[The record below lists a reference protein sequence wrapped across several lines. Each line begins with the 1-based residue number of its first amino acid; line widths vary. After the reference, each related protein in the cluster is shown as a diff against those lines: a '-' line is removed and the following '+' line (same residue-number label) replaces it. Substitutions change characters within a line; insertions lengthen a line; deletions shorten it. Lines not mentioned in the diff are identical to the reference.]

1 MWQAVQKVRVDRVE
15 DEIPLDPFTA
25 GVFCG
30 VMKTQVYVLPERGQ
44 PYSEIANESVIE
56 TVGSLNAYMHARGV
70 AYMVDNCSTARLG
83 ARKWEPLRLPPHPT
97 GPPGRRQRAGDGGTP
112 PRPRRSRGTPSI
124 RCSRPAPGAGR
135 RWTSSSSESPGPRNG
150 PTKSFVAIGAND
162 PDVAA
167 NRRCRP
173 LRAGSPERPSHEQH
187 DVLSVT
193 ADVNESET
201 TGTRNGHPCVRVA
214 GRRIDGYA
222 WCDHRCCEYRGS
234 NSETSCIYRGNL
246 RSTGRSVRTGP
257 PPH

>member
-56 TVGSLNAYMHARGV
+56 TGRLAQRLHACPWG
-70 AYMVDNCSTARLG
+70 RLHGRQLLHRPTGRAQMG
-83 ARKWEPLRLPPHPT
+83 ASLRLPPHPT
-97 GPPGRRQRAGDGGTP
+97 GLPGRRQRAGDGGTP

-201 TGTRNGHPCVRVA
+201 TGTRNGHPCRA
-214 GRRIDGYA
+214 
-222 WCDHRCCEYRGS
+222 CCW
-234 NSETSCIYRGNL
+234 
-246 RSTGRSVRTGP
+246 P
-257 PPH
+257 PD